1 MGAKPEEEQA
11 FTGDQALAL
20 LAQTVDPVEAR
31 RNPIDGAVVLAAM
44 DAELEELE
52 KAVAK
57 QKEDQAL
64 LQQKKARADFGFLP
78 PRRPIQLLHGATT
91 LRHYAW

>member
-64 LQQKKARADFGFLP
+64 LQQKKARGPILDFYHLAGPRSSSTGP
-78 PRRPIQLLHGATT
+78 PR
-91 LRHYAW
+91 